1 MLEPAGGFDYAPDA
15 VVRKLSV
22 EAEEQWVQDVRCDLL
37 EIRDG
42 YCFRRV
48 GSLSESLMRP
58 EHHSRGPQ

>member
-1 MLEPAGGFDYAPDA
+1 
-15 VVRKLSV
+15 LSV